1 MDTNYAKGSDAP
13 AAAQLGARR
22 RGKGAGVQAQVQE
35 MFRRAKFSGKA
46 DDKKLT
52 ASNWND
58 GWLEAV
64 SEGEAVVGEAMQPSA
79 DGEAQ
84 MGAHAVKNGGAQQEG
99 PSEIQRRTTQIDG
112 QVVRVQEDSYS
123 DSGRPETH
131 WSTQKASEGNSTD
144 AEVLPVRSNGEPG
157 GGVEF
162 AV

>member
-1 MDTNYAKGSDAP
+1 MHIRWADGQDWAVDTNYAKGSDAP

-123 DSGRPETH
+123 DSDSDPSDPPAAVFVT
-131 WSTQKASEGNSTD
+131 
-144 AEVLPVRSNGEPG
+144 PG
-157 GGVEF
+157 T
-162 AV
+162 